1 MKELKVKALG
11 YIEVG
16 VSDLEAWR
24 TYAEDVLVVDCE
36 QENDSLLLRIDD
48 DAWRIKVTD
57 SGEDDLTCSG
67 FEVESAAAL
76 DEIQSRL
83 ESMGIAASNA
93 SDTERARRGVDRLLV
108 CKDPDGLRVELYVGN
123 RSVAE
128 PFQSPRNV
136 SGFITKGQG
145 LGHIVLYT
153 SNLRETEAFYMQ
165 GLGFLLS
172 DHISMGPPDRKFK
185 ITFLHC
191 NQRHHTL
198 ALVPVPVPKHLNHIM
213 LQVGTMDDVGLGLDA
228 ARAAGV
234 KISMGLGKHTNDRMT
249 SFYSQT
255 PSGFDIEYGYGGV
268 EIDDAVWETTH
279 YNSGS
284 IWGHAPTQD

>member
-1 MKELKVKALG
+1 MNEPKVKALG

-24 TYAEDVLVVDCE
+24 TYTQEVLGVGCE
-36 QENDSLLLRIDD
+36 QDSDSLLLRIDD
-48 DAWRIKVTD
+48 DAWRIKVTG
-57 SGEDDLTCSG
+57 SGEDDLTCAG
-67 FEVESAAAL
+67 FELESAAML
-76 DEIQSRL
+76 DEIRNRL
-83 ESMGIAASNA
+83 ESMGISVSNA
-93 SDTERARRGVDRLLV
+93 SETERARRGVDLLLV

-153 SNLRETEAFYMQ
+153 SNLQQTEAFYMQ

-172 DHISMGPPDRKFK
+172 DNISMGPPDRKVT

-191 NQRHHTL
+191 NPRHHTL

-213 LQVGTMDDVGLGLDA
+213 LQVETMDDVGLGLDA
-228 ARAAGV
+228 AKAAGV
-234 KISMGLGKHTNDRMT
+234 KISMSLGKHTNDQMT
-249 SFYSQT
+249 SFYVQT
-255 PSGFDIEYGYGGV
+255 PSGFDIEYGFGGV

-279 YNSGS
+279 YDTGS
-284 IWGHAPTQD
+284 IWGHTPTQD